1 MSASNVNVVVITGN
15 CTQDPELRYLPSGT
29 AICEMRVAV
38 NGRRKNGSGEWV
50 DKANYF
56 NVVSFGK
63 QAENHAEYLAKGRPV
78 AIEGRLD
85 WRDWD
90 VKENGEV
97 VKTASGRPKKREAVQ
112 IIANSVQYLGS
123 KPEGTR
129 DGARPAAA
137 AESGEASEGAAPDPL
152 AMEDA
157 ELAQLDREELDEI
170 AIDAG
175 VENPDEYR
183 QRRQVVNA
191 IREAE
196 AERATS
202 DFGPVS
208 GVDMS
213 EPEF

>member
-1 MSASNVNVVVITGN
+1 MYASNVNVVVITGN
-15 CTQDPELRYLPSGT
+15 LTQDPELRSTGGGT
-29 AICEMRVAV
+29 SVCELRVAV
-38 NGRRKNGSGEWV
+38 NGRRKDQSGQWV
-50 DKANYF
+50 DKPNYF

-63 QAENHAEYLAKGRPV
+63 QAENHAKYLAKGRPV

-85 WRDWD
+85 WREWEAKD
-90 VKENGEV
+90 G
-97 VKTASGRPKKREAVQ
+97 GKREAVQ

-123 KPEGTR
+123 KPEGA
-129 DGARPAAA
+129 GASARSEA
-137 AESGEASEGAAPDPL
+137 AESAEPAEDVAPDPL

-157 ELAQLDREELDEI
+157 ELAQLDREVLDEI

-202 DFGPVS
+202 DFGPVP

>member
-56 NVVSFGK
+56 NVVCFGK

-123 KPEGTR
+123 KPEGA
-129 DGARPAAA
+129 GASARSEA
-137 AESGEASEGAAPDPL
+137 AESAEPAEDVAPDPL

-157 ELAQLDREELDEI
+157 ELAQLDREVLDEI

-202 DFGPVS
+202 DFGPVP